1 MKLEEL
7 HPEDQREFLEAFYK
21 DSEIQALNEKAN
33 QYQRAG
39 MYIQAMQTRR
49 KIEEVKQSVFNGYI
63 AKLEKHY
70 ETIDLDTLNLPTEI
84 KHNINV
90 LFTTLFMACDIIN
103 SAVVDFNDEL
113 HKFDPTLEMETFN
126 DIMAV
131 AKQAR
136 GKLEYLNKYTKLN
149 MDFIFAEKCDDMFDM
164 MKNKAK
170 VILRKKNSPEWGKN
184 MQEFMEKHK

>member
-7 HPEDQREFLEAFYK
+7 HPEDQKEFLQLFYSDSMIK
-21 DSEIQALNEKAN
+21 DMLNKA
-33 QYQRAG
+33 QEYQRAG
-39 MYIQAMQTRR
+39 KYIEAIKLKQ
-49 KIEEVKQSVFNGYI
+49 KIEQVKQNVLDTYI
-63 AKLEKHY
+63 TKLEKRY
-70 ETIDLDTLNLPTEI
+70 ETIDLNKLNLPADI
-84 KHNINV
+84 KKNIDV

-131 AKQAR
+131 ASQAKK
-136 GKLEYLNKYTKLN
+136 KLEYLNKYTKLN
-149 MDFIFAEKCDDMFDM
+149 MDFIFAEKCDDMFEL

-170 VILRKKNSPEWGKN
+170 TILRKKNSSEWGKN
-184 MQEFMEKHK
+184 IQEFMDKYK